1 MCLCVMAMPVVL
13 NAASFGH
20 HGGQAR
26 QTKAPTFTVPVS
38 DELASGGAALMAQL
52 ALGSI
57 LGALEDLESRA
68 EAQEFAQEG
77 INNILAAMG
86 QVTSASEAQD
96 MLRTAKDYLT
106 PAQKRQIRNARD
118 GIERLIDRIPP
129 VQRKAVYQGIA
140 QALPD
145 VLARHPEFK
154 HFAPAVVEEF
164 GLDWRNIA
172 EHLTP
177 QMRNDIRGR

>member
-1 MCLCVMAMPVVL
+1 MVLAMAPVTAPAMPVLPDTSRVGAVL
-13 NAASFGH
+13 
-20 HGGQAR
+20 
-26 QTKAPTFTVPVS
+26 PVTPVN
-38 DELASGGAALMAQL
+38 ELASGGAALMAQL

-57 LGALEDLESRA
+57 LGALADVERRA
-68 EAQEFAQEG
+68 EAQEFAQAG
-77 INNILAAMG
+77 INDILAAMG

-96 MLRTAKDYLT
+96 MLRTARDYLT
-106 PAQKRQIRNARD
+106 PAQQRQIENARD

-129 VQRKAVYQGIA
+129 DQRKAVYQGIA
-140 QALPD
+140 QALPE
-145 VLARHPEFK
+145 VLARHPELK